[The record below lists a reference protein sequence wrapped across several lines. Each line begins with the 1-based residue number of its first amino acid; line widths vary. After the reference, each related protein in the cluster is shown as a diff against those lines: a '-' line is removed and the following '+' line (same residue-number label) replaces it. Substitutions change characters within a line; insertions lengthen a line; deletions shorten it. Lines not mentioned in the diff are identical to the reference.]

1 MIPINK
7 IRAITL
13 DLDDTLWDISSVIQK
28 AEQHIYKEICHR
40 FPRAAERYGAQGVPE
55 IREKV
60 LTMYPEIAH
69 DLTQVRLV
77 TFRWLLAEFD
87 YDVQGADLLLEQF
100 LEARHKIKFFV
111 DVIPALTRL
120 SSRYPLLTITNG
132 NANIEKLGLAKFF
145 VGQMSARKAG
155 VLKPDPKIFCL
166 ACEMLGEVPSDVLHI
181 GDHPVDDVLGAIDA
195 GYHAVWLNRRMDR
208 WQHGT
213 VPHVEV
219 GDLIELAD
227 LLES

>member
-1 MIPINK
+1 MIPIKK

-87 YDVQGADLLLEQF
+87 YDVQGADLLLEQ
-100 LEARHKIKFFV
+100 I
-111 DVIPALTRL
+111 
-120 SSRYPLLTITNG
+120 
-132 NANIEKLGLAKFF
+132 
-145 VGQMSARKAG
+145 
-155 VLKPDPKIFCL
+155 
-166 ACEMLGEVPSDVLHI
+166 
-181 GDHPVDDVLGAIDA
+181 
-195 GYHAVWLNRRMDR
+195 
-208 WQHGT
+208 
-213 VPHVEV
+213 
-219 GDLIELAD
+219 
-227 LLES
+227 